1 MDKETKIVKLKLDLI
16 FKRVF
21 GTEEHK
27 NWLANL
33 VANLLDIPLE
43 SIENIEIQNTEMV
56 PDYLN
61 QKFSRLDFRV
71 KVNDEIINIELQ
83 VHFEEDYAERMLYY
97 WSKLYSE
104 QLKVKDAYGDAEKTI
119 CINILNF
126 NLFDCKEYY
135 SSFKIMEESRHSILT
150 DRFSIVFFELKK
162 LKNARKNKPVEVW
175 LDLINAETEGDLEMI
190 ESTTNVKDIHDII
203 FTIREMS
210 ADEKTRYEAE
220 MREKAIMDERSALA
234 NSERRG
240 FKRGIKKGEAI
251 GLEKGKALGL
261 EKGKVLGEKKGIE
274 KGKALGIEEGMIKAK
289 ILMVD
294 SLILNMKLSLK
305 DALKIAEIT
314 EEQYNEYKV
323 KQK

>member
-43 SIENIEIQNTEMV
+43 SIENIEIQNTEIV

-71 KVNDEIINIELQ
+71 RVNDEIINIELQ
-83 VHFEEDYAERMLYY
+83 VHFEEDYAERTLYY

-135 SSFKIMEESRHSILT
+135 SSYKIMEESRHSILT

-220 MREKAIMDERSALA
+220 MREKAIMDERSALT

-240 FKRGIKKGEAI
+240 FKKGEAI
-251 GLEKGKALGL
+251 GLEKGKALG
-261 EKGKVLGEKKGIE
+261 EKRGIE

-305 DALKIAEIT
+305 DALKIAEIS
-314 EEQYNEYKV
+314 EEQYNKYKAE
-323 KQK
+323 QK

>member
-43 SIENIEIQNTEMV
+43 SIENIEIQNTEIV

-83 VHFEEDYAERMLYY
+83 VHFEEDYAERTLYY

-220 MREKAIMDERSALA
+220 MREKAIMDERSALT

-251 GLEKGKALGL
+251 GLEKGKALG
-261 EKGKVLGEKKGIE
+261 EKRGIE

-314 EEQYNEYKV
+314 EEQYNKYKAE
-323 KQK
+323 QK

>member
-33 VANLLDIPLE
+33 VANLLDIPLDSIK
-43 SIENIEIQNTEMV
+43 SIEILNTEIA

-61 QKFSRLDFRV
+61 QKFSRLDFKLRV
-71 KVNDEIINIELQ
+71 NNEIINIELQ
-83 VHFEEDYAERMLYY
+83 VHFEEDYAERTLYY

-104 QLKVKDAYGDAEKTI
+104 QLKVTESYGDAEKTI

-126 NLFDCKEYY
+126 NLFDCDEYY
-135 SSFKIMEESRHSILT
+135 SSYKILEESRYSILT
-150 DRFSIVFFELKK
+150 DKFSIVFFELKK

-190 ESTTNVKDIHDII
+190 ESATNVKDIHDII

-220 MREKAIMDERSALA
+220 MREKAIMDERSALT

-240 FKRGIKKGEAI
+240 FKK
-251 GLEKGKALGL
+251 
-261 EKGKVLGEKKGIE
+261 
-274 KGKALGIEEGMIKAK
+274 GIEEGRSIGIEEGKSIGIEEGSFKKAVE
-289 ILMVD
+289 IVD
-294 SLILNMKLSLK
+294 NLVSNMGFDLES
-305 DALKIAEIT
+305 ALKAANIT
-314 EEQYNEYKV
+314 EEQYNEYKH
-323 KQK
+323 K

>member
-43 SIENIEIQNTEMV
+43 SIENIEIQNTEIV

-71 KVNDEIINIELQ
+71 RVNDEIINIELQ
-83 VHFEEDYAERMLYY
+83 VHFEEDYAERTLYY

-135 SSFKIMEESRHSILT
+135 SSYKIMEESRHSILT

-190 ESTTNVKDIHDII
+190 ESATNVKDIHDII

-210 ADEKTRYEAE
+210 ADEKTRYEAQ
-220 MREKAIMDERSALA
+220 MREKAIMDERSALT

-240 FKRGIKKGEAI
+240 FKKGEAI
-251 GLEKGKALGL
+251 GLEKGKALGEKRGI
-261 EKGKVLGEKKGIE
+261 EKGKVLGLE

-305 DALKIAEIT
+305 DALKIAEIS
-314 EEQYNEYKV
+314 EEQYNKYKAE
-323 KQK
+323 QK

>member
-1 MDKETKIVKLKLDLI
+1 MKKIMQ
-16 FKRVF
+16 KR
-21 GTEEHK
+21 T
-27 NWLANL
+27 
-33 VANLLDIPLE
+33 
-43 SIENIEIQNTEMV
+43 
-56 PDYLN
+56 
-61 QKFSRLDFRV
+61 
-71 KVNDEIINIELQ
+71 
-83 VHFEEDYAERMLYY
+83 LYY

-135 SSFKIMEESRHSILT
+135 SSYKIMEESRHSILT

-220 MREKAIMDERSALA
+220 MREKAIMDERSALT

-251 GLEKGKALGL
+251 GLEKGKALG
-261 EKGKVLGEKKGIE
+261 EKRGIE

-305 DALKIAEIT
+305 DALKIAEIS
-314 EEQYNEYKV
+314 EEQYNKYKAE
-323 KQK
+323 QK

>member
-83 VHFEEDYAERMLYY
+83 VHFEEDYAERTLYY

-220 MREKAIMDERSALA
+220 MREKAIMDERSALT

-240 FKRGIKKGEAI
+240 FKKGEAV

-261 EKGKVLGEKKGIE
+261 EKGKAIGEKRGIE
-274 KGKALGIEEGMIKAK
+274 KGMIKAK

>member
-83 VHFEEDYAERMLYY
+83 VHFEEDYAERTLYY

-190 ESTTNVKDIHDII
+190 ESATNVKDIHDII

-210 ADEKTRYEAE
+210 ADEKTRYEAQ
-220 MREKAIMDERSALA
+220 MREKAIMDERSALT

-240 FKRGIKKGEAI
+240 FKKGEAV

-261 EKGKVLGEKKGIE
+261 EKGKAIGEKRGIE
-274 KGKALGIEEGMIKAK
+274 KGMIKAK

>member
-43 SIENIEIQNTEMV
+43 SIENIEIQNTEIV

-83 VHFEEDYAERMLYY
+83 VHFEEDYAERTLYY

-135 SSFKIMEESRHSILT
+135 SSYKIMEESRHSILT

-220 MREKAIMDERSALA
+220 MREKAIMDERSALT

-240 FKRGIKKGEAI
+240 FKRGEAV

-261 EKGKVLGEKKGIE
+261 EKGKALGEKKGIE
-274 KGKALGIEEGMIKAK
+274 KGMIKAK

>member
-83 VHFEEDYAERMLYY
+83 VHFEEDYAERTLYY

>member
-83 VHFEEDYAERMLYY
+83 VHFEEDYAERTLYY
-97 WSKLYSE
+97 WAKLYSE

-220 MREKAIMDERSALA
+220 MREKAIMDERSALT

-240 FKRGIKKGEAI
+240 FKKGEAV

-261 EKGKVLGEKKGIE
+261 EKGKAIGEKRGIE
-274 KGKALGIEEGMIKAK
+274 KGMIKAK

>member
-220 MREKAIMDERSALA
+220 MREKAIMDERSALT

-240 FKRGIKKGEAI
+240 FKKGEAV

-261 EKGKVLGEKKGIE
+261 EKGKAIGEKRGIE
-274 KGKALGIEEGMIKAK
+274 KGMIKAK

>member
-43 SIENIEIQNTEMV
+43 SIENIEIQNTEIV

-61 QKFSRLDFRV
+61 QKFLRLDFRV

-83 VHFEEDYAERMLYY
+83 VHFEEDYAERTLYY

-220 MREKAIMDERSALA
+220 MREKAIMDERSALT

-240 FKRGIKKGEAI
+240 FKKGEAI
-251 GLEKGKALGL
+251 GLEKGKALGEKRGI
-261 EKGKVLGEKKGIE
+261 EKGKVLGLE

-305 DALKIAEIT
+305 DALKIAEIS
-314 EEQYNEYKV
+314 EEQYNKYKAE
-323 KQK
+323 QK